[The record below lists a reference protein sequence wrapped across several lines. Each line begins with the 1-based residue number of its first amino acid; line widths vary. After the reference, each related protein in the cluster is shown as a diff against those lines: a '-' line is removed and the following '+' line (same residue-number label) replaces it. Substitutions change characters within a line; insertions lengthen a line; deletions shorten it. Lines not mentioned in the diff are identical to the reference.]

1 MISRK
6 MIIIVGVLTLFG
18 VYMNKKPKN
27 VRNNNPLNIEKGYYN
42 CYNEYRRKDMK
53 LDEYAKLVGC
63 TYRTA
68 QTHFKKGLIPKSF
81 KVGSVVFVPDN
92 ILELLEED
100 YKDKSNS

>member
-1 MISRK
+1 
-6 MIIIVGVLTLFG
+6 
-18 VYMNKKPKN
+18 
-27 VRNNNPLNIEKGYYN
+27 
-42 CYNEYRRKDMK
+42 MK